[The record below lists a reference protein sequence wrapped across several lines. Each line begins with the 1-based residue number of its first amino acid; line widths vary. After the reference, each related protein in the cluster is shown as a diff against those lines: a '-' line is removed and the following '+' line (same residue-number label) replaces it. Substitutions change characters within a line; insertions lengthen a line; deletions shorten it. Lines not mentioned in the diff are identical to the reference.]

1 MVIRAF
7 AMAGLAATMPS
18 HQPRNDKMDLGLKG
32 RNAVILGGTRGIGRS
47 IADTL
52 AGEGA
57 GVAVC
62 ARNADQV
69 ASAVA
74 ELKAKGVKATGAAV
88 DVTDG
93 AALKS
98 WISDAARE
106 LGSIDMLFS
115 NAGAMAQ
122 GGDAA
127 SWEQNFRLDVLGA
140 VNAFEAARPLLE
152 ASGEKTGDA
161 AFVIISSI
169 SAAQADNAS
178 SYGPIKAALIHMA
191 KGLARQYAAKKIR
204 VNVVSPGT
212 VYFKGGIWN
221 MIEQNMPKRYQ
232 DTLARN
238 PTGRMATPQ
247 EIASAAVFLASPV
260 SSFTTGSNL
269 VVDGAIS
276 NRVNF

>member
-1 MVIRAF
+1 LTFPARQAGRYNGAGYIRK
-7 AMAGLAATMPS
+7 
-18 HQPRNDKMDLGLKG
+18 NKMDLGLKG
-32 RNAVILGGTRGIGRS
+32 RNAVVLGGTRGIGRA
-47 IADTL
+47 IAGTL

-69 ASAVA
+69 SATVA
-74 ELKAKGVKATGAAV
+74 ELKAMGVKATGAPV
-88 DVTDG
+88 DITDA

-98 WISDAARE
+98 WISDVARE

-140 VNAFEAARPLLE
+140 VNAFEAARPFLE

-161 AFVIISSI
+161 ACVIISSI
-169 SAAQADNAS
+169 SAAQADAAG

-191 KGLARQYAAKKIR
+191 KGLARQYAGKKIR

-221 MIEQNMPKRYQ
+221 MVEQNMPKRFQ
-232 DTLARN
+232 DAMARN

-269 VVDGAIS
+269 VVDGATS

>member
-1 MVIRAF
+1 
-7 AMAGLAATMPS
+7 
-18 HQPRNDKMDLGLKG
+18 MDLGLKG
-32 RNAVILGGTRGIGRS
+32 RNAVVLGGTRGIGRA
-47 IADTL
+47 IAATL

-62 ARNADQV
+62 ARNAEQV
-69 ASAVA
+69 AATVA
-74 ELKAKGVKATGAAV
+74 ELKDSGIRATGAPV
-88 DVTDG
+88 DITDG

-98 WISDAARE
+98 WIADAARE

-140 VNAFEAARPLLE
+140 VNAFEATRPFLE
-152 ASGEKTGDA
+152 ASGETSGDA
-161 AFVIISSI
+161 AFVLISSI
-169 SAAQADNAS
+169 SAAQADRAS

-212 VYFKGGIWN
+212 VYFKGGVWN
-221 MIEQNMPKRYQ
+221 LVEQNAPKMYQ
-232 DTLARN
+232 DALARN

-247 EIASAAVFLASPV
+247 EIANAAVFLASPI